1 MVHHSF
7 ALNQVSLEDRAR
19 FERVLAGL
27 SAEREVYLVAVESA
41 GPDDPLE
48 LRAGK
53 AMTREVPRKTLA
65 RIHHHGE
72 WLDWVA

>member
-7 ALNQVSLEDRAR
+7 AFNQVSAEDRQR
-19 FERVLAGL
+19 FDQALMGL
-27 SAEREVYLVAVESA
+27 SQLRDTYLVAVEWT
-41 GPDDPLE
+41 GPDDPVE

-53 AMTREVPRKTLA
+53 AFGSEVPRKTLA
-65 RIHHHGE
+65 RIHHHGA